1 MIMKTK
7 VAVMTI
13 IVEDTIHVYARYPTR
28 TPLSHRLAESNLSDL
43 SLKVAL
49 SDIKGSKNDAA
60 SPDSLPMAP
69 EKTEKRE
76 YLLQGQSVELVC
88 YAGDLASD
96 LRKHYYRN
104 DI

>member
-28 TPLSHRLAESNLSDL
+28 TPLSHWLAESNLSDL

-49 SDIKGSKNDAA
+49 SD
-60 SPDSLPMAP
+60 
-69 EKTEKRE
+69 KR
-76 YLLQGQSVELVC
+76 QQ
-88 YAGDLASD
+88 
-96 LRKHYYRN
+96 K
-104 DI
+104 